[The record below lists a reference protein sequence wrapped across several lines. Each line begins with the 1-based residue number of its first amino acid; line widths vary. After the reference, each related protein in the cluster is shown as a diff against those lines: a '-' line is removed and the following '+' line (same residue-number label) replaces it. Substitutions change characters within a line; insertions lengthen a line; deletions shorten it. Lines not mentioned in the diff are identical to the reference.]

1 MFSAKDKRAE
11 EVQNEIR
18 KILRFDWNPINIEA
32 LPLDEYDSYIGPV
45 YRILA
50 SSRSEEDLIKY
61 LDRTAANTIFGMP
74 EKSSDATREALRPI
88 AKKLLALNVK
98 L

>member
-1 MFSAKDKRAE
+1 MPEDKNKRVE
-11 EVQNEIR
+11 EIQNEIR
-18 KILRFDWNPINIEA
+18 QILRFDWNPINIED
-32 LPLDEYDSYIGPV
+32 LPLDEYDSYIGPI

-50 SSRSEEDLIKY
+50 GSRSEDELIKY
-61 LDRTAANTIFGMP
+61 LDKTAAETIFGMP

-88 AKKLLALNVK
+88 AKRLLALNAK

>member
-1 MFSAKDKRAE
+1 MPEDKNKRVE
-11 EVQNEIR
+11 EIQNEIR
-18 KILRFDWNPINIEA
+18 QILRFDWNPINIED
-32 LPLDEYDSYIGPV
+32 LPLDEYDSYIGSV

-50 SSRSEEDLIKY
+50 GSRSEDDLIKY
-61 LDRTAANTIFGMP
+61 LDKTAAETIFGMP
-74 EKSSDATREALRPI
+74 DKSSDATREALRPI

>member
-1 MFSAKDKRAE
+1 MPEVKNKRAQE
-11 EVQNEIR
+11 IQNEIR
-18 KILRFDWNPINIEA
+18 QILRFDWNPINIED
-32 LPLDEYDSYIGPV
+32 LPLDEYDSYIAPV
-45 YRILA
+45 YRILV

-61 LDRTAANTIFGMP
+61 LDETAAITIFGMP
-74 EKSSDATREALRPI
+74 ETSSDVTREALRPI